1 MAYGP
6 LLAASPSS
14 SSRLQNSSPTPE
26 MNLQH
31 DEKISPMLTVQPNHG
46 NGKPTEHCS
55 VSKGFLS
62 NTGKMHLN
70 P

>member
-1 MAYGP
+1 M
-6 LLAASPSS
+6 LDFTS
-14 SSRLQNSSPTPE
+14 
-26 MNLQH
+26 QH
-31 DEKISPMLTVQPNHG
+31 QQKISPMFTPQPGHG
-46 NGKPTEHCS
+46 IVKATEHCS